1 MPDNQLGRIQ
11 HIVVVM
17 LENRSFDNLLGWLYD
32 PANPA
37 PFNQKPPNNFE
48 GVYGKDLSNPTT
60 DGRSVPVGKGNNLTA
75 PYPDPGE
82 PYQDVYAQI
91 FGQKQTDYANGVP
104 VVPDVPCNMGGFVY
118 NYELRNQGNL
128 ANAATIMNCFTP
140 ASVPVLSSLA
150 YYYGVCDHWFSSIP
164 TQTICNRSY
173 VHAGTSSGYVN
184 NDGSN
189 GILFV
194 NDSPTIFNLLSNANK
209 TWKVYCGGWTITGL
223 VLLTQQQTW
232 QYALQGD
239 HFGGHISD
247 FLSDAARPGGLP
259 AYSFLEPNYIDSL
272 IYGPENDMHPESH
285 KVQLYGLSNVE
296 RSEQLLYKL
305 YSAIRNSPDWDKILF
320 LILFD
325 EHGGCYDHVCP
336 PTSKTCDFAISPDN
350 IVIPVNQPGGTGF
363 NFDRL
368 GVRVPAIV
376 ISAYTP
382 PQTIVNTV
390 FDHTSAIST
399 VVKCFG
405 LPNGKLG
412 LRQAKSPDV
421 GEALT
426 LANPR
431 QDFPQIPAAPTEE
444 ISLVQRT
451 MAARK
456 ALLQANSKPL
466 SDLQLTLAK
475 GISQRMNIPVP
486 EQDLKKEFA
495 TAVSAE
501 ALFVKAQ
508 AEFAARRAINRLW

>member
-1 MPDNQLGRIQ
+1 MPNNQLGRIE
-11 HIVVVM
+11 HIVVLM

-37 PFNQKPPNNFE
+37 PFNQKPPDNFE
-48 GVYGKDLSNPTT
+48 GVYGKNLTNPTT
-60 DGRSVPVGKGNNLTA
+60 DGRSIPVGKGTSLTA
-75 PYPDPGE
+75 PFPDPGE

-91 FGQKQTDYANGVP
+91 YGEKQTNYANTVP
-104 VVPDVPCNMGGFVY
+104 PVPPNPCNMQGFVY

-128 ANAATIMNCFTP
+128 GNAATIMDCFTP

-164 TQTICNRSY
+164 TQTLCNRSY

-184 NDGSN
+184 NDGNN

-194 NDSPTIFNLLSNANK
+194 NNSPTIFNVLSDAGK
-209 TWKVYCGGWTITGL
+209 SWKVYCGSWTITGL

-247 FLSDAARPGGLP
+247 FLADAGRPGGLP
-259 AYSFLEPNYIDSL
+259 AYSFLEPTYIDSL
-272 IYGPENDMHPESH
+272 VYGAENDMHPESN
-285 KVQLYGLSNVE
+285 KIQLYGLSNVQ
-296 RSEQLLYKL
+296 RGEQLLYQVYNAL
-305 YSAIRNSPDWDKILF
+305 RNSPDWDKILL

-336 PTSKTCDFAISPDN
+336 PTSQTCNFAISPDN
-350 IVIPVNQPGGTGF
+350 VVIPPNQPGGTGF

-368 GVRVPAIV
+368 GVRVPAV
-376 ISAYTP
+376 TVSAYTP

-390 FDHTSAIST
+390 FDHTSALST
-399 VVKCFG
+399 IVNCFG

-431 QDFPQIPAAPTEE
+431 QDFPQIPAAPTEG
-444 ISLVQRT
+444 ISLLQRT
-451 MAARK
+451 QAARS

-466 SDLQLTLAK
+466 SGLQLTIVR
-475 GISQRMNIPVP
+475 GIAQRLNIPVP
-486 EQDLKKEFA
+486 EQDLKQDFA

-508 AEFAARRAINRLW
+508 AEFAARRAANRLW